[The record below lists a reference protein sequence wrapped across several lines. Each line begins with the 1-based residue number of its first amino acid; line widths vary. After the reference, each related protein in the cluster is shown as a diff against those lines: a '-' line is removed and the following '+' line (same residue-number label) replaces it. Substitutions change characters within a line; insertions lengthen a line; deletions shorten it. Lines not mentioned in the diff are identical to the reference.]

1 MESNS
6 YTDPPPRDRNERFY
20 PTCRHYPLLIAWS
33 VLDRSVLDTNVWSL
47 TPASF
52 YVDAVPILCGHIL
65 LVYEAR

>member
-20 PTCRHYPLLIAWS
+20 PTCRHCPLLIAW
-33 VLDRSVLDTNVWSL
+33 SVLDTNVWSL

-52 YVDAVPILCGHIL
+52 YVETVPILCGHIL